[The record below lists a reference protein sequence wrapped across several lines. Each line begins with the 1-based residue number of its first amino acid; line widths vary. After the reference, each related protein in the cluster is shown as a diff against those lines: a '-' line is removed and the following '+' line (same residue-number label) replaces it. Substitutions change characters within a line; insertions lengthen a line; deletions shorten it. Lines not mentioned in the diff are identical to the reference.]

1 MRIAVASGKGGTG
14 KTIVATNLAQ
24 ALVHR
29 GYTVTYADCD
39 VEAPNGHIFLRP
51 QVTGR
56 QVVTIPIPE
65 VDDARCT
72 HCGRCG
78 EFYQFS
84 AIVCLGNSVLTFPDL
99 CHGCGGCAL
108 VCPERAIREVPR
120 EIGEVEEGRAGRL
133 TVLQGRLRIGQ
144 AVSPPLIRAVKRKLP
159 PDGIAI
165 LDAPPGAACPM
176 IETVRGADFVLLV
189 TEPTPFGLHDLRLA
203 VEAVRRLGLP
213 MGIVINRAAAG
224 RDGIRHFCGEADLPI
239 LLEIPDERRIAVAYS
254 RGDLAVDAVP
264 SYREWMH
271 VLYEG
276 IRREA
281 AV

>member
-39 VEAPNGHIFLRP
+39 VEAPNGHIFLKPRI
-51 QVTGR
+51 TGR
-56 QVVTIPIPE
+56 QAVTISVPE

-78 EFYQFS
+78 EFCQFS

-108 VCPERAIREVPR
+108 VCTEHAIREVPR

-133 TVLQGRLRIGQ
+133 AVVQGRLRIGQ
-144 AVSPPLIRAVKRKLP
+144 AISPPLIRAVKRKLP
-159 PDGIAI
+159 PEGIAI
-165 LDAPPGAACPM
+165 LDAPPGTACPM

-203 VEAVRRLGLP
+203 VEAIRQLDIPIGV
-213 MGIVINRAAAG
+213 VINRAAG
-224 RDGIRHFCGEADLPI
+224 QDGVRHFCGKADLPI

-271 VLYEG
+271 ALYEG

-281 AV
+281 TA

>member
-1 MRIAVASGKGGTG
+1 V
-14 KTIVATNLAQ
+14 
-24 ALVHR
+24 
-29 GYTVTYADCD
+29 
-39 VEAPNGHIFLRP
+39 
-51 QVTGR
+51 
-56 QVVTIPIPE
+56 
-65 VDDARCT
+65 
-72 HCGRCG
+72 
-78 EFYQFS
+78 
-84 AIVCLGNSVLTFPDL
+84 
-99 CHGCGGCAL
+99 

-159 PDGIAI
+159 PEGIAI